1 MDAGLKEK
9 VALVTGGSRGIGLA
23 IAKCFAAEG
32 VKVVITGRSA
42 DALGDAAADIQRG
55 GGEVETVQGDVL
67 DPAHANAA
75 VSAAVQRFGTVHI
88 LVNNAGGAGKLL
100 DFDQLTDDDWNWAI
114 EFNLMSAVRAV
125 RAVLPVMRKQR
136 WGQII
141 NISSESAQQPDP
153 AIQHYNASKAAL
165 SNFSKSMSKALAVDG
180 IRVNTVSP
188 AAVRSPQLSGVVE
201 NMAVE
206 RGISTSAAETS
217 ILTEMRPNIVLKRFG
232 TPEEVAAAVVFL
244 ASAGASFITGSDLR
258 VDGGSVA
265 SV

>member
-1 MDAGLKEK
+1 MNAGLKGK
-9 VALVTGGSRGIGLA
+9 VALVTGGSGGIGLA

-32 VKVVITGRSA
+32 VRVVITGRSA
-42 DALGDAAADIQRG
+42 DALDVAAADIQRG
-55 GGEVETVQGDVL
+55 GGEAETVQGDVL
-67 DPAHANAA
+67 DPTHANAA
-75 VSAAVQRFGTVHI
+75 VSAAVRRFGTVHI

-100 DFDQLTDDDWNWAI
+100 DFDQLTDADWKWAI

-141 NISSESAQQPDP
+141 NISSESAVQPDP
-153 AIQHYNASKAAL
+153 TIQHYNASKAAL

-180 IRVNTVSP
+180 IHVNTVSP
-188 AAVRSPQLSGVVE
+188 AAVRSPQLSRVVE
-201 NMAVE
+201 NMARE

-244 ASAGASFITGSDLR
+244 VSEGASFLTGMDLR

-265 SV
+265 II